1 MTNLPPILLK
11 VVQQQ
16 RQVIGDVEKLVTE
29 QGKQLRELQQQLEQ
43 VRLQQ
48 TSQLSALRQQP

>member
-43 VRLQQ
+43 VCLQQ